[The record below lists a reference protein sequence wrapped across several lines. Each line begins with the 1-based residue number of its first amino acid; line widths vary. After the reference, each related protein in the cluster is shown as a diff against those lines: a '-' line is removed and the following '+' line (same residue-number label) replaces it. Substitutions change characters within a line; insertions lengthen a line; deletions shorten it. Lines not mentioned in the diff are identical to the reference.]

1 MSPKNNDNED
11 MFHKRALAATVVHAI
26 IFFTI
31 FLSGSADGRAAVTQ
45 ELAPTILQL
54 IPSVVEKLHSGNT
67 ATMVTP
73 QHASV
78 TQVVDEKT
86 ARALDCRSTNEY
98 SFVVVQNPNRK
109 NDSDPLI
116 LNIVVGDDVVSK
128 IELPKES
135 EVKNFSLN
143 SLEKTKAGFEMR
155 VDWGGGVYHYE
166 IQFNFR
172 CKENKFYLYE
182 VTKKSFSTTNPDSGN
197 FLDKKKSKVT
207 KIEPNLPIEKFVMTD
222 YL

>member
-1 MSPKNNDNED
+1 MSMKSHRFLGTCFAA
-11 MFHKRALAATVVHAI
+11 MFFLLIAAC
-26 IFFTI
+26 
-31 FLSGSADGRAAVTQ
+31 SANKPVR
-45 ELAPTILQL
+45 I
-54 IPSVVEKLHSGNT
+54 
-67 ATMVTP
+67 ATF
-73 QHASV
+73 QNASV
-78 TQVVDEKT
+78 EEVVDEKA
-86 ARALDCRSTNEY
+86 ARTVDCRNANEY

-116 LNIVVGDDVVSK
+116 PKDLNIVVGDDVVSK

-143 SLEKTKAGFEMR
+143 STENTKAGFEMR

-172 CKENKFYLYE
+172 CKKSNFYLYE

-197 FLDKKKSKVT
+197 FLDKKESKVT